1 MFFTKAR
8 ARRALWRGLV
18 LFLMATAAA
27 AVEVVAEPQGELS
40 LSMAVAAAQARN
52 PELAANAYELSIA
65 DARTLQAGLR
75 PNPQLALELE
85 NFAGSGVASGVDAL
99 ETTLTLSRV
108 IEMGRKRELRRDA
121 AGYARELAGVDRQAR
136 QLDVLAEVTRR
147 FVEVVLAQQH
157 DALAQEA
164 VQLAE
169 QTLAAISARV
179 DAARSPEAERS
190 RARIALTRARIEQ
203 QQAGSALLGARRSL
217 AATWSSRAA
226 QFSRASADLYVM
238 PPVESLEDWVQRMGA
253 SPDFLRFASE
263 SRLRDAEIRL
273 ARAQAR
279 QDLNAGLGVR
289 HLQASG
295 DVALVAGFSIG
306 MPWSNSNQGA
316 IREAE
321 LRREQSLASAQ
332 AAQLNAEATVYRIYQ
347 ELTAVRWRT
356 ETLLQTA
363 IPQAQGALEQTRYGY
378 ERGRFSYLEL
388 ASAQQELIGLRAAAI
403 DAAGDFHLLLS
414 ELERLTG
421 RALATDPERNSQ

>member
-1 MFFTKAR
+1 
-8 ARRALWRGLV
+8 
-18 LFLMATAAA
+18 
-27 AVEVVAEPQGELS
+27 
-40 LSMAVAAAQARN
+40 
-52 PELAANAYELSIA
+52 
-65 DARTLQAGLR
+65 
-75 PNPQLALELE
+75 
-85 NFAGSGVASGVDAL
+85 
-99 ETTLTLSRV
+99 
-108 IEMGRKRELRRDA
+108 
-121 AGYARELAGVDRQAR
+121 
-136 QLDVLAEVTRR
+136 
-147 FVEVVLAQQH
+147 
-157 DALAQEA
+157 
-164 VQLAE
+164 
-169 QTLAAISARV
+169 
-179 DAARSPEAERS
+179 
-190 RARIALTRARIEQ
+190 
-203 QQAGSALLGARRSL
+203 
-217 AATWSSRAA
+217 
-226 QFSRASADLYVM
+226 
-238 PPVESLEDWVQRMGA
+238 VQRMGA